1 MAMNNELAAIVSYIE
16 RERGVERESVL
27 TAIEGA
33 IKQAASHNPGVT
45 NDLRVV
51 INRKDLSLHVYDT
64 MVVSNEETGTGF
76 ITLARARRRAASSQ
90 TPWRATRSRSR
101 CRPRASGASRRRP
114 RAR

>member
-1 MAMNNELAAIVSYIE
+1 MAMNGELAAVVSYIE

-27 TAIEGA
+27 TAIESA

-64 MVVSNEETGTGF
+64 KIG
-76 ITLARARRRAASSQ
+76 RAHV
-90 TPWRATRSRSR
+90 
-101 CRPRASGASRRRP
+101 
-114 RAR
+114 

>member
-1 MAMNNELAAIVSYIE
+1 MAMNGELAAVVSYIE

-27 TAIEGA
+27 TAIESA

-64 MVVSNEETGTGF
+64 MVVSNEETGT
-76 ITLARARRRAASSQ
+76 
-90 TPWRATRSRSR
+90 TRSRSR
-101 CRPRASGASRRRP
+101 CRPRASGASRRR
-114 RAR
+114 RLAR

>member
-1 MAMNNELAAIVSYIE
+1 MAMNSELAAIVSYIE
-16 RERGVERESVL
+16 RERGVEREDVL

-76 ITLARARRRAASSQ
+76 ISLARARRIKPDAS
-90 TPWRATRSRSR
+90 P
-101 CRPRASGASRRRP
+101 
-114 RAR
+114 